1 MSLMA
6 VASLRFGTFLKRWA
20 GGQIVSLTSLSRFY
34 PPAKWKK
41 HKRLTE
47 HARQFGLGKM
57 LGDAAMRAVS
67 VAQGV
72 FLGPVAVHVELV
84 GVLKDVLVAVGRLV
98 GRDDALARLD
108 GLRESPPCQRMNSTQ
123 AG

>member
-1 MSLMA
+1 
-6 VASLRFGTFLKRWA
+6 
-20 GGQIVSLTSLSRFY
+20 
-34 PPAKWKK
+34 
-41 HKRLTE
+41 
-47 HARQFGLGKM
+47 M

-108 GLRESPPCQRMNSTQ
+108 SLRESHPCQRMNSTQ
-123 AG
+123 VG